1 MDGRQWRATSAVVL
15 ALAVFARSAP
25 ADDLNSGRRPTPQSA
40 ATASLPALETRAYAA
55 WQSRDAR
62 FWDRFLAD
70 GFIGWGAHGR
80 LDKAGAARAYAGADC
95 TIKSFGLA
103 DEHVTRLAAGVA
115 LMTYRASVDGACG
128 GRKVPALTQAASVFV
143 LDGNRWRE
151 AFHAGSAVI
160 SPGAAVLPDAGAPKS
175 SGSPGQDPRIG
186 QMFTTEKALWT
197 AWKDHDHQA
206 LEPLIADE
214 ASFIN
219 IFGEFLPTRAEALKN
234 WSSSCEV
241 TRISLTEPVGRML
254 SPTVGI
260 VTFHSTADGS
270 CYGQKIGGA
279 IWSSSIYVK
288 ERGAWK
294 WAFGINVRRA
304 RRAKEEGG
312 RNWVVPTQEFSMRA
326 RVRRVKGAPGPNFP
340 TARLC

>member
-1 MDGRQWRATSAVVL
+1 MVDVRRIGATFALVL
-15 ALAVFARSAP
+15 SLAVFAKPAV
-25 ADDLNSGRRPTPQSA
+25 ADDLNGPRRPTEQSA
-40 ATASLPALETRAYAA
+40 ETAALLRLETRAYAA
-55 WQSRDAR
+55 WQSRGLG

-70 GFIGWGAHGR
+70 GFIGWGARGR
-80 LDKAGAARAYAGADC
+80 LNRAGATRAYSGADC

-103 DEHVTRLAAGVA
+103 DERVTRLGTGVA
-115 LMTYRASVDGACG
+115 QMTYRASVDGACG
-128 GRKVPALTQAASVFV
+128 GRRVPAMTQAASVFV
-143 LDGNRWRE
+143 LNGNHWRE
-151 AFHAGSAVI
+151 AFHAGSAII
-160 SPGAAVLPDAGAPKS
+160 SPGAAVLPEAGGPKS
-175 SGSPGQDPRIG
+175 SASPEQDPRIG
-186 QMFTTEKALWT
+186 QMFTTEQALWT
-197 AWKDHDHQA
+197 AWKDHDHEA

-260 VTFHSTADGS
+260 FTFHSTADGA

-294 WAFGINVRRA
+294 WAFGINVPA
-304 RRAKEEGG
+304 EA
-312 RNWVVPTQEFSMRA
+312 A
-326 RVRRVKGAPGPNFP
+326 A
-340 TARLC
+340 

>member
-1 MDGRQWRATSAVVL
+1 MVDVRRIGATSAIVL
-15 ALAVFARSAP
+15 SLAVFAKPAL
-25 ADDLNSGRRPTPQSA
+25 ADDLNGPRPPTEQSVPTA
-40 ATASLPALETRAYAA
+40 ALVDLETRAYAA
-55 WQSRDAR
+55 WQSRDTG

-70 GFIGWGAHGR
+70 ALIGWGPRGR
-80 LDKAGAARAYAGADC
+80 LDKAGATRAYAGADC

-103 DEHVTRLAAGVA
+103 DEQVTRLGPGVA
-115 LMTYRASVDGACG
+115 LMTYQASVDGACD
-128 GRKVPALTQAASVFV
+128 GRKVPATTRAAAVFV

-151 AFHAGSAVI
+151 AFHAGSAVVTPAAAAPLPQARGPESSR
-160 SPGAAVLPDAGAPKS
+160 SPK
-175 SGSPGQDPRIG
+175 QDPRIG
-186 QMFTTEKALWT
+186 EMFRAENALWT
-197 AWKDHDHQA
+197 AWKDHDQTA
-206 LEPLIADE
+206 LERLIADD

-241 TRISLTEPVGRML
+241 TSISLTDPVGRML

-294 WAFGINVRRA
+294 WAFGINVPA
-304 RRAKEEGG
+304 A
-312 RNWVVPTQEFSMRA
+312 A
-326 RVRRVKGAPGPNFP
+326 D
-340 TARLC
+340 